1 MILVPLSAAAWAYG
15 EAVHR
20 TITAVALAPVVAAE
34 TAPPMAPE
42 GPARIRAVLDA
53 AARANPEISVPWA
66 KRWPTVD
73 SFDAFAE
80 KELLLFSP
88 DANVYGI
95 DRVDVVAPE
104 MLDVLAEAARQPDD
118 DHRNRERLAH
128 GPDRAPIPGVP
139 ADPAILNMGRLG
151 ALSSQAHAH
160 YGLKQIEFSED
171 SEVLKSDPPRFA
183 VASGYPNGTVITLA
197 AEMAQEHIDLA
208 MLAALDGQ
216 PTLSALYT
224 GQAFHY
230 LEDVCNPIHTV
241 QVGLYDFFF
250 DAFKARMKMSAL
262 SGGGYFG
269 PLRSLASIGIDELSS
284 HHTLSENL
292 TQKRLLD
299 EADPISVRLRKAM
312 GAGDAELQADLDK
325 ISPDG
330 EFAMAAVRAVIERSA
345 PEGAPMYAATRGIS
359 VPKLRQEGVTF
370 NDEKDDPDA
379 FVEPRGSKNEAAWA
393 SFWDLQER
401 SFRRAGAALRA
412 VRTLEDRTIAA
423 ALTTPET
430 TEALR
435 KTVAERLIRR
445 QLTMLDQ
452 ADARLADYR
461 ANPPDSATRPERM
474 PGMLAAEVGLV
485 GLICGVSALLI
496 RRRRR

>member
-1 MILVPLSAAAWAYG
+1 MMLLSLSAAAWAYG

-20 TITAVALAPVVAAE
+20 TITAVALAPVVPTEA
-34 TAPPMAPE
+34 APPLAPD
-42 GPARIRAVLDA
+42 GPARIRAALDA
-53 AARANPEISVPWA
+53 DARANAELAPAWS
-66 KRWPTVD
+66 KRWPTAEN
-73 SFDAFAE
+73 FDAYSE
-80 KELLLFSP
+80 KELLLFSQE
-88 DANVYGI
+88 ANVYGI

-104 MLDVLAEAARQPDD
+104 MLDVLAEAAREPDD
-118 DHRNRERLAH
+118 DRRNRDRLAH
-128 GPDRAPIPGVP
+128 GPDRSPIAGVP
-139 ADPAILNMGRLG
+139 ADPAILNMGRIG
-151 ALSSQAHAH
+151 MLSSQAHAH

-183 VASGYPNGTVITLA
+183 VASGYPKGKVITLA

-216 PTLSALYT
+216 PTLAALYT

-250 DAFKARMKMSAL
+250 DAFKARMKMSLL

-292 TQKRLLD
+292 TQKHLLI
-299 EADPISVRLRKAM
+299 EADPVSARLRKAM
-312 GAGDAELQADLDK
+312 TDGDAELQADFDK
-325 ISPDG
+325 LTPDG
-330 EFAMAAVRAVIERSA
+330 EFAMAAVRAVIDRSA
-345 PEGAPMYAATRGIS
+345 PDGAPMYAATRGIS
-359 VPKLRQEGVTF
+359 VPKLREEGVKF
-370 NDEKDDPDA
+370 DDEKDDPDA
-379 FVEPRGSKNEAAWA
+379 FVVPRGSENDAAWT

-401 SFRRAGAALRA
+401 SFRRAGAALRK
-412 VRTLEDRTIAA
+412 VKTLEDKAISDAT
-423 ALTTPET
+423 TTPEGT
-430 TEALR
+430 AALR
-435 KTVAERLIRR
+435 VAVSERLARR
-445 QLTMLDQ
+445 QLKMLDE

-461 ANPPDSATRPERM
+461 AHPPDSATKPERM
-474 PGMLAAEVGLV
+474 PGMLAGEVGFV
-485 GLICGVSALLI
+485 GLICGVSAWLM